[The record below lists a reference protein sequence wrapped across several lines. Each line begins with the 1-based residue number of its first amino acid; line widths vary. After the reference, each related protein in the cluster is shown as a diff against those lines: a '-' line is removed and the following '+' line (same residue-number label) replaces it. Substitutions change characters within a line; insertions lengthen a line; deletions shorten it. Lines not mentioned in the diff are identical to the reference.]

1 MLRSVRSLF
10 VAVPLLFLLA
20 AECTPAP
27 DPARAENAQGWTT
40 EQQVA
45 WYTASQGSR
54 LIPRAWLDN
63 LEQPNNTAP
72 FLDPA
77 HIKSFRYL
85 PNPTAGLESPVKG
98 CPYDRALPLGFTVDC
113 QSDKNLS
120 FTKLRWKSG
129 QTDREPW
136 VGLNCSACH
145 TTEMTYK
152 GASIRADGGPALADF
167 QSFTEALAIAV
178 HLTDSDQARFD
189 RFARK
194 VLGAKK
200 TPADAATLRTALR
213 QWNAWNDKLDRL
225 NDTGGVRYGF
235 GRLDAIGHIFNKVSL
250 IATPTS
256 ITHQTANPSD
266 APTSYPFLWNV
277 PQLNRVEWNGLS
289 ENASIGNL
297 RYGALGR
304 NAGEVIGVYG
314 DIAIKKNPGL
324 ISGGYTSSVNVKALN
339 DMEAQLTWLHPPRWS
354 APLPPIDQKLADNG
368 SKLFAR
374 DCSGCHTV
382 PGKSN
387 DLTEKFTVTLQPVFA
402 MAGGRM
408 PPANTDFW
416 MACNALLD
424 SASSGLFTGNKTNIV
439 AGPPIR
445 DPSPSLVLLTNAVT
459 GVLADNKIDVAGM
472 VLFAS
477 DGLPVPGRANF
488 LAGVDQK
495 QVRANACKTYKDD
508 PANPKVVYKGR
519 PLQGIWATAPYLHNG
534 SVPNLWELLLPP
546 ARRSTTFN
554 TGTREFDPKTVG
566 YETAASTENSF
577 VFQTLLDG
585 NANTGHDYDNAGM
598 TDAERWSLVEYM
610 KTL

>member
-1 MLRSVRSLF
+1 M
-10 VAVPLLFLLA
+10 LFLLA

-27 DPARAENAQGWTT
+27 DPAQAETPQGWTKG
-40 EQQVA
+40 QQVA

-54 LIPRAWLDN
+54 LIPQAWLDN
-63 LEQPNNTAP
+63 LEQPNQPVP
-72 FLDPA
+72 FLDPD
-77 HIKSFRYL
+77 HVKSFRYL
-85 PNPTAGLESPVKG
+85 PNPTAGLVSPVKG
-98 CPYDRALPLGFTVDC
+98 CPYDTSLPLGFTVDC

-120 FTKLRWKSG
+120 FTKLRWKGG

-152 GASIRADGGPALADF
+152 GATIRADGGPSLTDF
-167 QSFTEALAIAV
+167 QSFTDALAIAV
-178 HLTDSDQARFD
+178 HLTDSDQQRFD
-189 RFARK
+189 RFASK
-194 VLGAKK
+194 VLGAKASQ
-200 TPADAATLRTALR
+200 ADRTMLRTALR

-225 NDTGGVRYGF
+225 NDPGGLRYGF

-256 ITHQTANPSD
+256 ISHQTANPSD

-289 ENASIGNL
+289 ENAALGKL

-304 NAGEVIGVYG
+304 NVGEVIGVYG
-314 DIAIKKNPGL
+314 DIVIKKNPGL

-339 DMEAQLTWLHPPRWS
+339 DMEEQLSWLHPPQWS
-354 APLPPIDQKLADNG
+354 APLPPIDQKLADSG
-368 SKLFAR
+368 RKLFAK

-382 PGKSN
+382 PGKPN
-387 DLTEKFTVTLQPVFA
+387 DLTEKFTVTLQPVFPL
-402 MAGGRM
+402 AGQNM
-408 PPANTDFW
+408 SPANTDFW
-416 MACNALLD
+416 MACNAVLA
-424 SASSGLFTGNKTNIV
+424 SASSGLFTGNKTGIV
-439 AGPPIR
+439 TGDPIR

-459 GVLADNKIDVAGM
+459 GVLIDNKIDVVGM

-477 DGLPVPGRANF
+477 KGLPIPGRASF
-488 LAGVDQK
+488 LTGVEQK
-495 QVRANACKTYKDD
+495 KARAAACKAFQDNPAD
-508 PANPKVVYKGR
+508 PKMVYKGR

-546 ARRSTTFN
+546 AKRSTTFN
-554 TGTREFDPKTVG
+554 TGTREFDPKSVG
-566 YETAASTENSF
+566 YETAASAENSF
-577 VFQTLLDG
+577 VFKTDLDG
-585 NANTGHDYDNAGM
+585 NANAGHDYNNAGW
-598 TDAERWSLVEYM
+598 TDAERWALIEYM

>member
-1 MLRSVRSLF
+1 MPRSLRSFF
-10 VAVPLLFLLA
+10 VALPLIVFLV
-20 AECTPAP
+20 AECTPIP
-27 DPARAENAQGWTT
+27 DAAAQNTPQGWTT
-40 EQQVA
+40 GQQVA

-54 LIPRAWLDN
+54 LIPQVWLDN
-63 LEQPNNTAP
+63 LEQPNDTAP

-85 PNPTAGLESPVKG
+85 PNPTAGMTSPVAG
-98 CPYDRALPLGFTVDC
+98 CAYDTALPLGFSVDC

-120 FTKLRWKSG
+120 FTKLRWKGG
-129 QTDREPW
+129 QTDKEPW

-145 TTEMTYK
+145 TTEMTYQ
-152 GASIRADGGPALADF
+152 GATIRADGGPSLADF
-167 QSFTEALAIAV
+167 QSFTEALTIAV
-178 HLTDSDQARFD
+178 HLTHSDPARFD
-189 RFARK
+189 RFAAK
-194 VLGAKK
+194 VLGGKA
-200 TPADAATLRTALR
+200 TPADIAMLKAAIG
-213 QWNAWNDKLDRL
+213 QWNIWNDKLDRL

-256 ITHQTANPSD
+256 ISHQTANPSD

-289 ENASIGNL
+289 ENAAVGNL

-339 DMEAQLTWLHPPRWS
+339 DMEEQLTRLHPPQWS
-354 APLPPIDQKLADNG
+354 APLPPIDAKLADSG
-368 SKLFAR
+368 RQLFAR

-382 PGKSN
+382 PGKPN
-387 DLTEKFTVTLQPVFA
+387 DLTEKFTVLLQPVFPLV
-402 MAGGRM
+402 GQGL
-408 PPANTDFW
+408 PASNTDFW
-416 MACNALLD
+416 MACNAVLD

-439 AGPPIR
+439 TGAPIR

-459 GVLADNKIDVAGM
+459 GVLAENKLDVVNM

-477 DGLPVPGRANF
+477 KGLPVPGRANF
-488 LAGVDQK
+488 LTGVDQK
-495 QVRANACKTYKDD
+495 TSRANACKAFKDD
-508 PANPKVVYKGR
+508 PADPKMVYKAR
-519 PLQGIWATAPYLHNG
+519 PLQGVWATAPYLHNG
-534 SVPNLWELLLPP
+534 SVPSLWELLLPP
-546 ARRSTTFN
+546 AKRSSTFN
-554 TGTREFDPKTVG
+554 VGSREFDPKTVG
-566 YETAASTENSF
+566 YQTAPSSDNSF
-577 VFQTLLDG
+577 VFQTGLDG
-585 NANTGHDYDNAGM
+585 NSNAGHDYNNSGM
-598 TDAERWSLVEYM
+598 TDADRWALIEYM